1 VLWAIDKVKLRRS
14 VVPGDQ
20 LLLEVEATKV
30 RDTMGKVDAIAKV
43 DQHIAAEA
51 QLTFTLVDAG

>member
-20 LLLEVEATKV
+20 LRLEVEATKV

-43 DQHIAAEA
+43 NEHLAAEA
-51 QLTFTLVDAG
+51 QMTFTLVDAG